1 MEQNL
6 IINKLVL
13 ALANTFILVLILPML
28 GFVIDKI
35 IRAIISIPKGY
46 TTRKILLFLVNRVA
60 FIGTVHHELAHMLV
74 AIITGAKVINVNLFK
89 PQGGSLG
96 NVSIIP
102 RGPSLLQKFQLA
114 ATAVAPMVLGAL
126 SEYLMY
132 TKLLPLYLSGWQHWL
147 LVYVIVSIG
156 LHMTM
161 SMADLKCYVKGIVP
175 LSPILF
181 IVVYITNFSIE
192 NFIG

>member
-6 IINKLVL
+6 VINRLVL
-13 ALANTFILVLILPML
+13 ALANTFILVLIIPML
-28 GFVIDKI
+28 GFAIDKI
-35 IRAIISIPKGY
+35 IRAVISIPKGY
-46 TTRKILLFLVNRVA
+46 TIRKLVLFLVNRVA
-60 FIGTVHHELAHMLV
+60 FVGTVHHELAHMLV
-74 AIITGAKVINVNLFK
+74 AIITGAKVVNVNLFK

-96 NVSIIP
+96 NVSIVP
-102 RGPSLLQKFQLA
+102 RGPGLLQKFQLA

-126 SEYLMY
+126 SEYFLY
-132 TKLLPLYLSGWQHWL
+132 TRLLTVYISGWQHWL
-147 LVYVIVSIG
+147 LVYIMISIG

-161 SMADLKCYVKGIVP
+161 SLADLKCYVKGIVP

-181 IVVYITNFSIE
+181 IVVYIANFSIE

>member
-6 IINKLVL
+6 IVDKLVL
-13 ALANTFILVLILPML
+13 ALTNTFILVLILPML

-46 TTRKILLFLVNRVA
+46 TTRRIVLFFVNRVA

-74 AIITGAKVINVNLFK
+74 AIITGAKVVNVNLFK

-96 NVSIIP
+96 NVSIVP
-102 RGPSLLQKFQLA
+102 RGPGLLQKFQLA
-114 ATAVAPMVLGAL
+114 ATAVAPMILGAL
-126 SEYLMY
+126 SEYLMCI
-132 TKLLPLYLSGWQHWL
+132 KLLPLYLSGWQHWL
-147 LVYVIVSIG
+147 LIYVIVSIG

-161 SMADLKCYVKGIVP
+161 SLADLKCYIKGIVP

>member
-46 TTRKILLFLVNRVA
+46 TTRKIVLFLVNRVA

-74 AIITGAKVINVNLFK
+74 AIITGAKVVNVNLFK

-96 NVSIIP
+96 NVLIIP

-114 ATAVAPMVLGAL
+114 ATAVAPMILGAL
-126 SEYLMY
+126 SEYLLY
-132 TKLLPLYLSGWQHWL
+132 TKLLPLYGWQHWL
-147 LVYVIVSIG
+147 LIYVIVSIG

>member
-1 MEQNL
+1 M
-6 IINKLVL
+6 
-13 ALANTFILVLILPML
+13 
-28 GFVIDKI
+28 
-35 IRAIISIPKGY
+35 SI
-46 TTRKILLFLVNRVA
+46 V
-60 FIGTVHHELAHMLV
+60 
-74 AIITGAKVINVNLFK
+74 
-89 PQGGSLG
+89 
-96 NVSIIP
+96 P
-102 RGPSLLQKFQLA
+102 RGPGLLQKFQLA

-126 SEYLMY
+126 SEYLLY